1 MCHVFP
7 LTFWDQSPFS
17 GYIGI
22 PMGLSQLAD
31 AAAAPALEKGRP
43 YFDVLHFVWQ
53 SLFGSP
59 ATVTTLVAEPSGSV
73 YPSSTATTTPG
84 TLTTTSPSLRPSY
97 NLVGIFTIF
106 ILCCAATSWTMTSTS
121 STTNVT
127 MDLVKDTY
135 IPIFSNR
142 PEDYREWRTRIVL
155 YKKKLDLQKK
165 SKEACINLMTSR
177 TGTAWRQI
185 EHMVDRAAED
195 EQGFETILKELDK
208 TFKYDDQVEMP
219 RAFERFFHGTSRRD
233 GQTLLNYV
241 AAHREAL
248 TEVEKHG
255 IKLPDNVAGS

>member
-1 MCHVFP
+1 
-7 LTFWDQSPFS
+7 
-17 GYIGI
+17 
-22 PMGLSQLAD
+22 
-31 AAAAPALEKGRP
+31 
-43 YFDVLHFVWQ
+43 
-53 SLFGSP
+53 
-59 ATVTTLVAEPSGSV
+59 
-73 YPSSTATTTPG
+73 
-84 TLTTTSPSLRPSY
+84 
-97 NLVGIFTIF
+97 
-106 ILCCAATSWTMTSTS
+106 
-121 STTNVT
+121 

-155 YKKKLDLQKK
+155 YKKKLDIQKK
-165 SKEACINLMTSR
+165 SKEACINLMTSL

-219 RAFERFFHGTSRRD
+219 RAFERFFYGTSRRD

-255 IKLPDNVAGS
+255 NQAAGQCRWLGTPEESWFDDRAETTGPRPST